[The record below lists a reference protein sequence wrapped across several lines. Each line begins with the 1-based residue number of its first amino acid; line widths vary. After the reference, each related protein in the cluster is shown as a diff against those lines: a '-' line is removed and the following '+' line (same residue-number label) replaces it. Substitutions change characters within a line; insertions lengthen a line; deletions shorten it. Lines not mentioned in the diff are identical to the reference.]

1 MNHAAR
7 QLLPYQSARWA
18 LARLKPADADRWP
31 EIRSTWTEG
40 SGHLPSSLDESRC
53 LDEANTLVREFTDAT
68 AQVSEAK
75 LVENYKRFFGRF
87 SAVTFLSQGEFLIW
101 FHGKDLQKAM
111 QRLRRNSISLKHFF
125 AWAVDNLD
133 WTQHADIQ
141 S

>member
-1 MNHAAR
+1 M
-7 QLLPYQSARWA
+7 
-18 LARLKPADADRWP
+18 
-31 EIRSTWTEG
+31 
-40 SGHLPSSLDESRC
+40 PSSLDESSC

-111 QRLRRNSISLKHFF
+111 QRLRQTQSPLNTFSHGQSIIWIGHSMPTFK
-125 AWAVDNLD
+125 
-133 WTQHADIQ
+133 